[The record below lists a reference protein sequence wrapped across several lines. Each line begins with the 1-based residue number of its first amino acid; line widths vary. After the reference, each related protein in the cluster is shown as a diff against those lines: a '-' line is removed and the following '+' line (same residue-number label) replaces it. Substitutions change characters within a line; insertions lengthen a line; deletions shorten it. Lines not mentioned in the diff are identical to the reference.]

1 MFRFMASGF
10 LFDGHLKSL
19 AFERLRFSG
28 FRSMGSFR
36 ECFGFSTVE
45 FGGLH
50 GLGFPGPE
58 TPDLG
63 FGVYCYVE

>member
-19 AFERLRFSG
+19 AFECLRFLG

-36 ECFGFSTVE
+36 ECFGFRTVE
-45 FGGLH
+45 LWGLR
-50 GLGFPGPE
+50 P
-58 TPDLG
+58 
-63 FGVYCYVE
+63 